1 MSSIQKQLFLL
12 FDKRKQSLFVDHLT
26 YQRIRSQVFSYPKK
40 YQNGYTYY
48 IDLDNDLYEI
58 YIDNH
63 EPIIHNKINNYEEWL
78 DRVGNELGDKK
89 HKKIN
94 ETQRKII
101 HLLNDFSID
110 RISMAGIMGTLEQE
124 NLNENTFLNFIEN
137 KVSLTIEDC
146 TDQIWRMR
154 GY

>member
-12 FDKRKQSLFVDHLT
+12 FDKRKQSLFVDYLT

-40 YQNGYTYY
+40 YQNGYY

-63 EPIIHNKINNYEEWL
+63 EPINHNKISNYESIL
-78 DRVGNELGDKK
+78 DALDIKLG
-89 HKKIN
+89 
-94 ETQRKII
+94 
-101 HLLNDFSID
+101 
-110 RISMAGIMGTLEQE
+110 
-124 NLNENTFLNFIEN
+124 
-137 KVSLTIEDC
+137 
-146 TDQIWRMR
+146 

>member
-1 MSSIQKQLFLL
+1 M
-12 FDKRKQSLFVDHLT
+12 
-26 YQRIRSQVFSYPKK
+26 
-40 YQNGYTYY
+40 
-48 IDLDNDLYEI
+48 I
-58 YIDNH
+58 YIENYD
-63 EPIIHNKINNYEEWL
+63 PIIHTKINNYEEWL
-78 DRVGNELGDKK
+78 DRFSNELGGKK

-101 HLLNDFSID
+101 HLLNDFGID
-110 RISMAGIMGTLEQE
+110 RISMAEIMGTLEQE

-154 GY
+154 GC

>member
-1 MSSIQKQLFLL
+1 MSSIEKQLFLL
-12 FDKRKQSLFVDHLT
+12 FDKRKQSLFVDYLT

-63 EPIIHNKINNYEEWL
+63 EPINHNKISNYELIL
-78 DRVGNELGDKK
+78 DALDIKLG
-89 HKKIN
+89 
-94 ETQRKII
+94 
-101 HLLNDFSID
+101 
-110 RISMAGIMGTLEQE
+110 
-124 NLNENTFLNFIEN
+124 
-137 KVSLTIEDC
+137 
-146 TDQIWRMR
+146 

>member
-1 MSSIQKQLFLL
+1 MPSIQKQISLIFN
-12 FDKRKQSLFVDHLT
+12 KKKQQIFVDYFT
-26 YQRIRSQVFSYPKK
+26 YQRIRTQVFNYPKK
-40 YQNGYTYY
+40 YQNNFTYY
-48 IDLDNDLYEI
+48 IDLDNNLYEI
-58 YIDNH
+58 TVENH
-63 EPIIHNKINNYEEWL
+63 EPIIHTKINNYEEWL
-78 DRVGNELGDKK
+78 DRFGNELGGKK

-101 HLLNDFSID
+101 HLLNDLGID

-154 GY
+154 GC